1 MMRAQSKAEQ
11 GSACCGTDPARDLS
25 GFGLRVG
32 LSLALAGQSMVFGL
46 GYNNALAVGE
56 APGMDTPWYWLLHGA
71 LIASTLGV
79 VALLGGPLLRQ
90 TLDAVR
96 RRAITVEALFV
107 LSAAGAFA
115 GSLISTF
122 RGEGSVYYEVVAI
135 VLSVYAIGKQ
145 IGAVQRGKVGKAVA
159 AFREAFDTATVER
172 EGSPLRVPVGE
183 VSARDP
189 VLVRPGEA
197 IPVDGTIEGGS
208 GYVRETSLTG
218 EPGPVRKGRGDSL
231 RAGTWSVDGDF
242 RLRPDPRREREIDRI
257 LATLEAARERPSR
270 LQEDA
275 DRLMRFFVPVV
286 SAVAALTFAGW
297 TLAAVSPW
305 EALFNAMAVLLV
317 ACPCALGLAMPTGV
331 WAGLFY
337 LGQRGLVGR
346 NGHLLDTLAQAD
358 VVVFDK
364 TGTLSGFAMETEE
377 GELRTGGSERDDLL
391 ARVGAMAR
399 QSHHP
404 VSAALAGRATGA
416 ETVGKVEVVPGKG
429 LRGTVDGRELVLGE
443 PDLLRGAGVE
453 VDAPLSGG
461 PSGGGGI
468 KWIFLAEDGTFAG
481 RLGLREKLHPGAE
494 DVVRGLRDLGC
505 SCRILSGD
513 PEPAHAS
520 IGGVAVEASLSPQA
534 KASAV
539 DELVREGRRCLFVG
553 DGVNDLMAMEAAD
566 ASIAVEAGT
575 ELTTAFADG
584 ILLNERI
591 TALPGAIRKARHLRN
606 GLRGNLRFA
615 LAYNVI
621 GMGLAAAGVL
631 HPVVAALL
639 MVASSVLVSARAMR
653 AAGGAME

>member
-1 MMRAQSKAEQ
+1 MMRAQSKTEPD
-11 GSACCGTDPARDLS
+11 GGCGDPDPARNLS

-46 GYNNALAVGE
+46 GYNNALAAGE
-56 APGMDTPWYWLLHGA
+56 APAMDTPWYWLLHGA

-90 TLDAVR
+90 TFNAVR
-96 RRAITVEALFV
+96 RRDITVEALFV
-107 LSAAGAFA
+107 LSAAGAFG

-145 IGAVQRGKVGKAVA
+145 ISAVQRGKVGKAVA

-172 EGSPLRVPVGE
+172 KPSPVRLPVGE
-183 VSARDP
+183 VSARDR

-197 IPVDGTIEGGS
+197 IPVDGRIEGGS

-218 EPGPVRKGRGDSL
+218 EPGPVRKEAGESL

-242 RLRPDPRREREIDRI
+242 RLRPDPRRDREIDRI

-286 SAVAALTFAGW
+286 SAVAVLTFAGW

-377 GELRTGGSERDDLL
+377 GQLRPEGTDRSDLL

-416 ETVGKVEVVPGKG
+416 ERVGNVEVVPGKG
-429 LRGTVDGRELVLGE
+429 LRGTVDGHDLVLGE
-443 PDLLRGAGVE
+443 PELLRGAGVE
-453 VDAPLSGG
+453 GEAPFPAGMS
-461 PSGGGGI
+461 GGGI
-468 KWIFLAEDGTFAG
+468 KWISLAEDGTFAG
-481 RLGLREKLHPGAE
+481 RLGLREKLHAE
-494 DVVRGLRDLGC
+494 AEGVVLALRELGC

-513 PEPAHAS
+513 PEPAHAA
-520 IGGVAVEASLSPQA
+520 IGGVAVEDSLSPQA

-539 DELVREGRRCLFVG
+539 RELVRDGRRCLFVG

-591 TALPGAIRKARHLRN
+591 TALPAAIRKARRLRH

-615 LAYNVI
+615 LAYNAI

-653 AAGGAME
+653 AAGSATE